1 MTLPARATPQAP
13 PAPARSRGPA
23 GGARRWRTRPGSRAV
38 LAARVADL
46 AREAGAVALEDR
58 LMPQGRGRI
67 DVLLVGSAGVTVV
80 DALLLDHSPRLARM
94 AGGFAEPAG
103 DRLMAGG
110 RDHTGAVRA
119 VERQVLTVSRALS
132 AHGHAHELP
141 AVRGAL
147 CVPDGLALIS
157 FTELRLHDV
166 LIDGPQTVAF
176 VATRPGPLGRE
187 QVRRLAGR
195 LERAF
200 PSA

>member
-1 MTLPARATPQAP
+1 MSLPARATPHAP
-13 PAPARSRGPA
+13 PAPGRARGLA
-23 GGARRWRTRPGSRAV
+23 GGARRWRTRPSSRAQ
-38 LAARVADL
+38 LAERVCEL
-46 AREAGAVALEDR
+46 ALDAGLVALENR

-67 DVLLVGSAGVTVV
+67 DALLVGPAGITVV
-80 DALLLDHSPRLARM
+80 DALLLDHSPRIARM

-103 DRLMAGG
+103 DRLIAGG

-119 VERQVLTVSRALS
+119 VERQVLAVSRVLS
-132 AHGHAHELP
+132 LHGRAHELP

-147 CVPDGLALIS
+147 CVPEGLALIS

-176 VATRPGPLGRE
+176 VAARPGALGPE
-187 QVRRLAGR
+187 QVRRLAAR